1 MFFRKLFLPWTAVEC
16 FPSEDAFSAWLQV
29 CSKRFNDLRMI
40 CLFPA
45 VGCLLAGY
53 MLDHRPLMLLTIL
66 PLVLVLLLSIALEQ
80 IDRTLDGKNKTE
92 T

>member
-1 MFFRKLFLPWTAVEC
+1 MFFRKLFLPWTAADC
-16 FPSEDAFSAWLQV
+16 FPNKEDFFSWLRG

-45 VGCLLAGY
+45 AGCLLAGY

-66 PLVLVLLLSIALEQ
+66 PLVLVLLLSIALDQ
-80 IDRTLDGKNKTE
+80 IDRTLGGQK
-92 T
+92 

>member
-1 MFFRKLFLPWTAVEC
+1 MFFRKLFLPWTAADC
-16 FPSEDAFSAWLQV
+16 FPSEDAFFAWLRT

-45 VGCLLAGY
+45 AGCLLAGY
-53 MLDHRPLMLLTIL
+53 ILDYRPVMLLTIL
-66 PLVLVLLLSIALEQ
+66 PLVLVLLLSLAMDR
-80 IDRTLDGKNKTE
+80 IDRALGGQNKSE